1 MYTYR
6 EPLSLHAA
14 LPIWA
19 ARDTLT
25 DLRIPF
31 SAAWQVFGKRALPRA
46 IGDTGRC
53 YGDLA
58 ALPPLCRGTLVSL
71 VYNRGTDL
79 RGDTRREMAAIK
91 RHITD
96 GRLDLVPQELESM
109 KRLWPTS
116 LGLCKRREKEAGMWR
131 PGPAANAGGHGREG
145 GRGGG

>member
-71 VYNRGTDL
+71 VYNRGTGL

-91 RHITD
+91 RHLTD
-96 GRLDLVPQELESM
+96 GRLDHVPQELESM
-109 KRLWPTS
+109 KRLWPNTPA
-116 LGLCKRREKEAGMWR
+116 LCQPRTKEAAMAPSGL
-131 PGPAANAGGHGREG
+131 AAKPRANE
-145 GRGGG
+145 